1 MPEPP
6 TLYGLPGCD
15 ACRRARAWLEA
26 RGATYRFNDVRADG
40 IDNALLARAC
50 AALGWETVLNRRST
64 TWRALPASEREDV
77 SDCAGAVALIA
88 RHPTLLKRPLLDTGT
103 ALVAGF
109 DAAAWA
115 SALAEPA

>member
-26 RGATYRFNDVRADG
+26 RGAAYRFHDLRADG
-40 IDNALLARAC
+40 LDSALLTRAC
-50 AALGWETVLNRRST
+50 TALGWETVLNRRST
-64 TWRALPASEREDV
+64 TWRALPADEREV

-103 ALVAGF
+103 ALLAGF
-109 DAAAWA
+109 DATAWA
-115 SALAEPA
+115 GALAVPA